1 MSDPRPLAPS
11 IARRLT
17 IGYLAALSIVA
28 LLTVVSHVTLQHALR
43 TQNGSAAVVN
53 ISGRQR
59 MLSQRIASLAAQYA
73 LGDVGARASLQT
85 ALTQFDTAHARL
97 IHGDPAQDLPPAASS
112 PGLEALYFGGPDPL
126 DAQVRRY
133 SDEATTILSFAPADP
148 RMKPLLTALFAQA
161 RAPLLVGL
169 EAVVMA
175 HQRASETQLRT
186 LKRIQ
191 DTTLI
196 VILLTLM
203 VEALGIF
210 RPMVHRI
217 SRYAL
222 QLLTLATI
230 DPLTGALNRRSFFER
245 GASTLEQARRRPQP
259 LSVLMIDA
267 DRFKQINDQHG
278 HATGDAV
285 LQALAATLRAGT
297 RGSDLVG
304 RLGGEEFAVLLA
316 EADQASA
323 RLTAERLRAAVAAL
337 RVERDGAVIHFTVSI
352 GLALV
357 APADTML
364 DIALARADA
373 ALYIAKESGR
383 DRIEC
388 AA

>member
-28 LLTVVSHVTLQHALR
+28 LLTIVSHLTLQHALR
-43 TQNGSAAVVN
+43 TDTGSAAVVN
-53 ISGRQR
+53 MSGRQR

-73 LGDVGARASLQT
+73 MGDSGARASLT
-85 ALTQFDTAHARL
+85 VALAQFDRAHARL
-97 IHGDPAQDLPPAASS
+97 IQGDPAQDLPPASAS
-112 PGLEALYFGGPDPL
+112 PGLEALYFGGTDSL

-133 SDEATTILSFAPADP
+133 SAEAKAIAALPPADP

-161 RAPLLVGL
+161 QAPLLAGL
-169 EAVVMA
+169 EAVVSA
-175 HQRASETQLRT
+175 HQSASERQ
-186 LKRIQ
+186 LKRLKTIQ

-203 VEALGIF
+203 IEALAIF

-222 QLLTLATI
+222 QLMTLATI

-245 GASTLEQARRRPQP
+245 STAALEQGRRSPQP

-278 HATGDAV
+278 HAAGDAV
-285 LQALAATLRAGT
+285 LKALAATLREST
-297 RGSDLVG
+297 RGIDIVG

-316 EADQASA
+316 EADQVSASQ
-323 RLTAERLRAAVAAL
+323 TAERLRATVAAL
-337 RVERDGAVIHFTVSI
+337 RVEIDGAVIRFTVSI
-352 GLALV
+352 GVALV
-357 APADTML
+357 APADTLL

-373 ALYIAKESGR
+373 ALYVAKESGR